1 MGLREGTF
9 FLKGGG
15 GGAWGLRG
23 EGASECQKRGGS
35 YLFVRYPGGGIHT
48 FPRIF
53 LMRIFVRLLSIFLT
67 DYVFLYTYFDLIWCF
82 IIGSRLHFFMDI
94 MPWHTVFSEDSCPF
108 PSVSSRIRFRYRFF
122 SFLPLLTIR
131 CLVS

>member
-1 MGLREGTF
+1 MACLILKLSILS
-9 FLKGGG
+9 FLTALIGSKGRDVFLEGGG

-23 EGASECQKRGGS
+23 EGESECQKRGGS

-67 DYVFLYTYFDLIWCF
+67 D
-82 IIGSRLHFFMDI
+82 
-94 MPWHTVFSEDSCPF
+94 
-108 PSVSSRIRFRYRFF
+108 
-122 SFLPLLTIR
+122 
-131 CLVS
+131 